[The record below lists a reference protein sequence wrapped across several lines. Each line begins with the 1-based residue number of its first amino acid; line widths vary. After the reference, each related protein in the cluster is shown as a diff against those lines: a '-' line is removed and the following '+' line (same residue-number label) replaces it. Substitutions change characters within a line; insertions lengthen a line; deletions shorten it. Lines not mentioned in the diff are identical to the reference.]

1 MTAIP
6 PPDAEAPPTADPEQG
21 AGSDDSGQRVEQI
34 VGVSFDK
41 VTRADEVLLAMT
53 HLQQEGEIAITD
65 AVVVSKDDGGR
76 VHVRQTIDPTPGR
89 AALNGS
95 IWGMLVG
102 AIIGGPVF
110 FVGAA
115 VGAGSAALMAKL
127 VDLGLDDHWVRQVA
141 DWLDPGTSAL
151 LLLVADD
158 MRPSVVHELGRYEG
172 KVIYCTFPDAVR
184 RELERALETDDSDPV
199 ADPSGE

>member
-6 PPDAEAPPTADPEQG
+6 PPDAEAPPNADPEPG
-21 AGSDDSGQRVEQI
+21 AGREDSGQRVEQI

-76 VHVRQTIDPTPGR
+76 VHVRQTVDPTPGR

-172 KVIYCTFPDAVR
+172 KVLYCTFPDAVR
-184 RELERALETDDSDPV
+184 RELERALADDSDPV
-199 ADPSGE
+199 ADPSEE